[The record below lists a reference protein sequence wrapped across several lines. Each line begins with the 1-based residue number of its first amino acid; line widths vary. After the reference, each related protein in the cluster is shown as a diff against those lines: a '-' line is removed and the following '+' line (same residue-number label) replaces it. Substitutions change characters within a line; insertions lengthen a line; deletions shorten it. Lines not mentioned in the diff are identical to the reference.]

1 MITRIFLIVAV
12 CWLAGLTWFAIMVP
26 RAAGAVQTDGVVV
39 LTGAPGRI
47 QRGIEVLDKG
57 WSDRM
62 LVSGVDREVKP
73 NEFAA
78 QYHLSRPTMRCC
90 VELGYRSTDTRTNAL
105 ETARW
110 IAANHLKS
118 VRLVTTDWHMRR
130 AAFDLGS
137 VAPKG
142 TRIIEDAVRSKPE
155 PRTLL
160 NEYNKLLARRIA
172 VWLGS

>member
-1 MITRIFLIVAV
+1 MITRIVLIVAL
-12 CWLAGLTWFAIMVP
+12 CWLLGLSWFAILVP
-26 RAAGAVQTDGVVV
+26 RAAGTDATDGVVV

-47 QRGIEVLDKG
+47 QRGIEVLDKR
-57 WSDRM
+57 WSGRM

-78 QYHLSRPTMRCC
+78 EYHLGRATMRCC
-90 VELGYRSTDTRTNAL
+90 VELGYRSTDTRSNAL

-110 IAANHLKS
+110 IASNHFHS

-142 TRIIEDAVRSKPE
+142 TRIVEDAVRSKPE

-160 NEYNKLLARRIA
+160 VEYNKLLARRIA

>member
-1 MITRIFLIVAV
+1 MITRLSLIVAL
-12 CWLAGLTWFAIMVP
+12 CWLLGLTWFAVLVP
-26 RAAGAVQTDGVVV
+26 PAAGPVQTDGVVV

-47 QRGIEVLDKG
+47 QRGIEALDKG
-57 WSDRM
+57 WTDRM
-62 LVSGVDREVKP
+62 LVSGVDREVTP

-78 QYHLSRPTMRCC
+78 EYHLGRATMKCC

-105 ETARW
+105 EAARW
-110 IAANHLKS
+110 IAGNHLKS

-130 AAFDLGS
+130 AAFDLAS

-160 NEYNKLLARRIA
+160 VEYNKLLARRIA
-172 VWLGS
+172 VWLGA

>member
-1 MITRIFLIVAV
+1 MITRLFLIVAL
-12 CWLAGLTWFAIMVP
+12 CWLLGLTWFAVLVP
-26 RAAGAVQTDGVVV
+26 PAAGPVQTDGVVV

-47 QRGIEVLDKG
+47 QRAIEALDKG

-78 QYHLSRPTMRCC
+78 EYHLGRATMKCC

-105 ETARW
+105 EAARW
-110 IAANHLKS
+110 IATNHLKT

-130 AAFDLGS
+130 AAFDLAS

-160 NEYNKLLARRIA
+160 VEYNKLLARRIA

>member
-1 MITRIFLIVAV
+1 MITRLVLIVAV
-12 CWLAGLTWFAIMVP
+12 AWLLGLTWFAMLVP
-26 RAAGAVQTDGVVV
+26 PAAGSTETDGVVV

-47 QRGIEVLDKG
+47 QRAIEVLDKG

-62 LVSGVDREVKP
+62 LVSGVDHEVKP
-73 NEFAA
+73 GEFAA
-78 QYHLSRPTMRCC
+78 EYHLSGATMRCC
-90 VELGYRSTDTRTNAL
+90 VDLGYRSTDTRSNAL

-110 IAANHLKS
+110 IAINHMHS

-130 AAFDLGS
+130 AAFDLAS

-142 TRIIEDAVRSKPE
+142 TRIVEDAVHSKPE

-160 NEYNKLLARRIA
+160 VEYNKLLARRIA